1 MPGSPVERL
10 DSPQHV
16 PMGKPGSPASLLR
29 QEQREFEARREYRRQ
44 LHEELHTMRMVRQ
57 QENRMASAVSENES
71 RASQLG
77 REEEQLPLALAIS
90 AVEATTAA
98 ANPAVRQVDSSRREE
113 FETDL
118 LMASSLI
125 TAFEEDEARLSVSH
139 RNRLPPAAGL
149 QDGDSDP
156 FPSRPWSLWGAQPQD
171 SK

>member
-44 LHEELHTMRMVRQ
+44 LHEELYTMRMVRQ
-57 QENRMASAVSENES
+57 QENRLTSAVSENEARES
-71 RASQLG
+71 LLG
-77 REEEQLPLALAIS
+77 REEEQLALALAIS
-90 AVEATTAA
+90 AVEATTVAA
-98 ANPAVRQVDSSRREE
+98 DPAVRPVDSSHREE

-125 TAFEEDEARLSVSH
+125 TAFEEDEARLSH
-139 RNRLPPAAGL
+139 GNHLPPAAGL

-156 FPSRPWSLWGAQPQD
+156 FPSRPWSLWGAQSQD